1 MFRPKLCS
9 IGTGT
14 SAPLTRNAAC
24 GTEEQNLMMTTIKG
38 ITISPSTVSNQ
49 QSVEQ
54 SIASLSLK
62 DLNKLPIVRTSAT
75 QTLNPSMHQ
84 QATQYSPVVTS
95 KATDSNDLIR
105 VVHKLSMTEVS
116 PKRDQMVHTGDL
128 VKLQQMGTNTPPQL
142 VAITRSTASN
152 TNSITV
158 KSVGTNC
165 ESQTENLNLSLNQI
179 GSKIPRPSPMAQRKF
194 VRQETFTV
202 SSNQSEVKE
211 CPAEK
216 LLK

>member
-1 MFRPKLCS
+1 M
-9 IGTGT
+9 
-14 SAPLTRNAAC
+14 PLTRNAAC

-38 ITISPSTVSNQ
+38 ITIPPSTVPNQ
-49 QSVEQ
+49 QPTIEPTV
-54 SIASLSLK
+54 ASLSLK
-62 DLNKLPIVRTSAT
+62 DMNKLPVVRTSAT
-75 QTLNPSMHQ
+75 QTLNPLMHQ
-84 QATQYSPVVTS
+84 QATQYSPLVTS

-128 VKLQQMGTNTPPQL
+128 VKVQQTGTNTPATP
-142 VAITRSTASN
+142 VATTRTTASN
-152 TNSITV
+152 TNSVTL

-165 ESQTENLNLSLNQI
+165 EHQTENLNLSVNQI
-179 GSKIPRPSPMAQRKF
+179 GNSSKIPRPSPMAQRKF
-194 VRQETFTV
+194 VRQDTYTV
-202 SSNQSEVKE
+202 PMNQE